1 MKFAPAYT
9 ERQPV
14 TAEEEAYNFLLE
26 AICKGRYRTGE
37 RLIAEDIAGE
47 IGMSRMPVREAFRR
61 LDADGLVTLRPNRG
75 AIVRGLNI
83 EEMREVFE
91 MRSALEGLAIRVAV
105 TKLSERHFSHLER
118 LLDEM
123 DDYRED
129 GAEWV
134 SRHRAFHEYL
144 CSLSERP
151 RLMRQISALYSVI
164 EPHMR
169 LWLQHAD
176 KPLSARQ
183 EHAVILDAI
192 RSGDVDRADLA
203 GLGHHVHVLGLV
215 VVQAGDLAGQQLEVE
230 GLERRVLGR
239 LLAIA
244 APTASCVSARALARG
259 PRARASAARSGAS
272 GAPR

>member
-176 KPLSARQ
+176 KPRSARD
-183 EHAVILDAI
+183 EHASIITAL
-192 RSGDVDRADLA
+192 RSGDPDKAA
-203 GLGHHVHVLGLV
+203 AV
-215 VVQAGDLAGQQLEVE
+215 VCEHIEGTIPRLIQFLQAHQ
-230 GLERRVLGR
+230 
-239 LLAIA
+239 
-244 APTASCVSARALARG
+244 
-259 PRARASAARSGAS
+259 
-272 GAPR
+272 

>member
-1 MKFAPAYT
+1 MTFVPVYT
-9 ERQPV
+9 ERQPI

-61 LDADGLVTLRPNRG
+61 LDAEGLVILRPNRG

-105 TKLSERHFSHLER
+105 PKITERQFSHLER

-151 RLMRQISALYSVI
+151 RLLKQISALYSLI
-164 EPHMR
+164 EAPMR
-169 LWLQHAD
+169 LWLQHVE

-192 RSGDVDRADLA
+192 RAGDAA
-203 GLGHHVHVLGLV
+203 KAEV
-215 VVQAGDLAGQQLEVE
+215 VVREHIE
-230 GLERRVLGR
+230 GTVPELIKFLQTEK
-239 LLAIA
+239 
-244 APTASCVSARALARG
+244 
-259 PRARASAARSGAS
+259 
-272 GAPR
+272 